1 MDNLSVTEYDT
12 VVYEKS
18 NDLNQIILPTPI
30 VSLMVK
36 NQITHQ
42 LKIKEKLVI
51 DNNQQT
57 LKPLLTVKDLDD
69 CI

>member
-36 NQITHQ
+36 NQITH
-42 LKIKEKLVI
+42 
-51 DNNQQT
+51 
-57 LKPLLTVKDLDD
+57 
-69 CI
+69 